1 MPNRHFETNWKS
13 ADGLKIYAQGWEP
26 DAPDPLGV
34 ICLVHGVG
42 EHSSR
47 YAHVATAL
55 CGSGFAFLGADLRG
69 HGKSEG
75 LRGHFPST
83 DLILQ
88 DIDQL
93 LANARNRYPGKPLI
107 LYGHSLGG
115 ILVLYYSLKRK
126 PDIAGILATS
136 PGLITALHKQPL
148 MVWAAKLLGS
158 IMPSVTIA
166 SGLDTQA
173 ISQDQTVVENYRNDS
188 LVHDRISLGFG
199 KIMLGVTK
207 WTLSHAG
214 ELSLP
219 LLLLHGKSDS
229 IAFPESSTEF
239 AAPLSGKCQ
248 LELWENG
255 YHELHNEPFKE
266 EVFRTMINWANPI
279 LLDKHAGK

>member
-1 MPNRHFETNWKS
+1 MTNKHFETSWKS
-13 ADGLKIYAQGWEP
+13 ADGLKIHAQGWEP
-26 DAPDPLGV
+26 DAPNPAGV

-47 YAHVATAL
+47 YRHVAEAFTAA
-55 CGSGFAFLGADLRG
+55 GYAFFTFDLRG

-75 LRGHFPST
+75 TRGHFPSA
-83 DLILQ
+83 DQILH

-93 LANARNRYPGKPLI
+93 LENARNRYPGLPLI

-115 ILVLYYSLKRK
+115 ILVLYYGVKRK
-126 PDIAGILATS
+126 PDLKGILATS

-148 MVWAAKLLGS
+148 MVMAAKLLGS
-158 IMPSVTIA
+158 IIPSVTIA
-166 SGLDTQA
+166 SGLEIQA
-173 ISQDQTVVENYRNDS
+173 ISKDQNVVENYKNDP
-188 LVHDRISLGFG
+188 LVHDRISLGLG
-199 KIMLGVTK
+199 KIMLGVTH

-239 AAPLSGKCQ
+239 AAHLNANCQ
-248 LELWENG
+248 LVLWENG

-266 EVFRTMINWANPI
+266 EVFETMISWANNH
-279 LLDKHAGK
+279 LA